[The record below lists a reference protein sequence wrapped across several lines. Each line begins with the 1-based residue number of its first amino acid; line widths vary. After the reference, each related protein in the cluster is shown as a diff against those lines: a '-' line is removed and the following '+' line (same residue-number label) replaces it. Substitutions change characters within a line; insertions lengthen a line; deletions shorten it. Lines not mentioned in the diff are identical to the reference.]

1 MQLVEYHTNDAN
13 VPSKFSLP
21 TAIRHQSTANT
32 QPPSPWQGS
41 QVEASHS
48 EQVND
53 ETETIIASRPD
64 QRCFKIR
71 MVSLAITPMTGHTI
85 TSGWKLLQR
94 HGQSRRKPPPRTKYH
109 TSPHGRL
116 DHNSFAKPVT
126 KTPYNIAHAS
136 RGKAWRVA
144 RACFTRPARVRP
156 NERSLCKN
164 ACTCRCSALWMICP
178 ASSAATNNPSYILK

>member
-1 MQLVEYHTNDAN
+1 MFQVNSHCPPLLGINQQQTLSHPRLGKAARSRQV
-13 VPSKFSLP
+13 
-21 TAIRHQSTANT
+21 TANK
-32 QPPSPWQGS
+32 PMMRRKLSLRRARIS
-41 QVEASHS
+41 A
-48 EQVND
+48 
-53 ETETIIASRPD
+53 A
-64 QRCFKIR
+64 FKIR